1 LSTDIKK
8 ATVGELELAYETFGN
23 PTDPPALLVMGLGT
37 QMLAWPDE
45 LCEDIAATGRYV
57 VRFDNRDVGLSTH
70 LDHLPVPQPTRV
82 LLRLDK
88 APYSIGDMARDALG
102 LMDVLGFD
110 TVDLVGASMG
120 GFIAQSMAIQAP
132 ERLRSLTLMM
142 TSTGSRLV
150 GRPTTQVARR
160 SLQRR
165 RVRTREDAVAAA
177 VEVFRMIGS
186 PGYAFDQEHLEAQAG
201 ASYDRA
207 HDSRGYLRQ
216 LAAVLAQ
223 PDRTRKLRKLDVP
236 TLVMHG
242 LNDPLVAPSGGLA
255 LAKTIPGAKFV
266 GFSGMGHD
274 LPRAL
279 WKAMAEEIASVVR
292 LAEARS

>member
-1 LSTDIKK
+1 VDVKT
-8 ATVGELELAYETFGN
+8 ATVGELEIAYETFGN

-70 LDHLPVPQPTRV
+70 LDHLPTPNPMRV
-82 LLRLDK
+82 FLRLEK
-88 APYSIGDMARDALG
+88 PPYSVGDMARDALG
-102 LMDVLGFD
+102 LMDALGFES
-110 TVDLVGASMG
+110 VDLIGASLG

-132 ERLRSLTLMM
+132 ERLRSLTLIM

-150 GRPTTQVARR
+150 GRPTPQVARQ
-160 SLQRR
+160 SLRR
-165 RVRTREDAVAAA
+165 RQVRSREDAIAAA
-177 VEVFRMIGS
+177 VAVFRMIGS
-186 PGYAFDQEHLEAQAG
+186 PGYDFDQERLEWMAG
-201 ASYDRA
+201 LSYDRA
-207 HDSRGYLRQ
+207 HDPRGYLRQ
-216 LAAVLAQ
+216 FAAVMGQ
-223 PDRTRKLRKLDVP
+223 PDRTRKLRKLQVP

-242 LNDPLVAPSGGLA
+242 LHDPLVSVTGGLA
-255 LAKTIPGAKFV
+255 LARTIPGAKFV

-279 WKAMAEEIASVVR
+279 WKPMAEEIASLVR
-292 LAEARS
+292 TAARV